1 MNFFRLLE
9 DLLIAYIL
17 YKVIFDFIIPVART
31 TKQMKGKMN
40 EMNERMRQ
48 QQRAQAEQN
57 RPQAPQSTTLKSE
70 VPAEDYIDYEEIKS

>member
-31 TKQMKGKMN
+31 TKQIKGKMN
-40 EMNERMRQ
+40 EMHERMQ
-48 QQRAQAEQN
+48 QQHRAQAEQN
-57 RPQAPQSTTLKSE
+57 RPPAPQSPLQQTKVS
-70 VPAEDYIDYEEIKS
+70 ADDYIDYEEIKN